1 VVFARLSAAC
11 PRTLSRNRPRA
22 QALDGIAF
30 LRIDADG
37 TALALVVSTPQERPG
52 RNGNDDMAIRDTSSQ
67 DRVLA
72 PSVDKKRRAMLIGA
86 VVVGFLLIAW
96 IAPSAWRL
104 FTAGRSVSAARL
116 QIATV
121 ERGPFVRDIAAE
133 GSVVAAVSPTLYAAA
148 PGAVVL
154 KVHAGDA
161 VKKGD
166 VVAVID
172 SPELKNK
179 LAQEQSNADALNVD
193 YKRAQ
198 IDSRKQK
205 LELQKTLDNAVIDAK
220 SAETDL
226 ERNQKAYKEG
236 AVAQMQVAHAQD
248 ALDKAHVALKH
259 AQQDIGLNGDSLKF
273 EVQSKKLAYERQ
285 TLLVADLQRQV
296 DELNVRSPVNGQI
309 GQLFVAP
316 TATVAKDAQ
325 LLSVIDLSAL
335 EVEVKVPESFARDLA
350 IGMNAQISGNGKQ
363 WPGTVGAISPEVVNG
378 EVAARV
384 RFSGEQPAQLRQN
397 QRLSVRIVLDQRDDA
412 LTVARG
418 SFVDES
424 GGAYAYVVRDGIA
437 VKTPVRL
444 GVSSIDKVEILDGL
458 KAGERIVISG
468 TSNFNGAARVAIS
481 N

>member
-1 VVFARLSAAC
+1 
-11 PRTLSRNRPRA
+11 
-22 QALDGIAF
+22 
-30 LRIDADG
+30 
-37 TALALVVSTPQERPG
+37 
-52 RNGNDDMAIRDTSSQ
+52 MAIMDTSSQ
-67 DRVLA
+67 DRVIA
-72 PSVDKKRRAMLIGA
+72 PRVDRKRRAKQIGA
-86 VVVGFLLIAW
+86 AVVAIVLIAW

-104 FTAGRSVSAARL
+104 FSAGRSVSAARL

-133 GSVVAAVSPTLYAAA
+133 GSVVAAVSPTLYASA

-226 ERNQKAYKEG
+226 ERNQKAFAQG

-248 ALDKAHVALKH
+248 ALDKARVALKH

-273 EVQSKKLAYERQ
+273 EVQSKKIAWERQ

-296 DELNVRSPVNGQI
+296 DELNVRSPVSGQI
-309 GQLFVAP
+309 GQLFVAA
-316 TATVAKDAQ
+316 TASVAKDAQ

-350 IGMNAQISGNGKQ
+350 IGMAAQISGNGKQ

-384 RFSGEQPAQLRQN
+384 RFAGEQPAQLRQN
-397 QRLSVRIVLDQRDDA
+397 QRLSVRIVLDKRDDA

-424 GGAYAYVVRDGIA
+424 GGRYAYVVRDGIA
-437 VKTPVRL
+437 IRTPVQL
-444 GVSSIDKVEILDGL
+444 GVSSIDKVEILQGL
-458 KAGERIVISG
+458 NVGDRVVISG
-468 TSNFNGAARVAIS
+468 ANNFNDAARIAIS